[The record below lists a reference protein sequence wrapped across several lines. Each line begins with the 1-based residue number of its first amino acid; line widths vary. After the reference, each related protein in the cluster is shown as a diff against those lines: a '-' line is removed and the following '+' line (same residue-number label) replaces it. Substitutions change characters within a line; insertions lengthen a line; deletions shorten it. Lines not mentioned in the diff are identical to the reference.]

1 MKYTR
6 KFRDYFH
13 IDKKLDIEHYGY
25 NKEDVD
31 DALSD
36 IDYELYQ
43 IEDDL
48 LKGLIGNCIQKIE
61 QLREKL

>member
-31 DALSD
+31 DALSE
-36 IDYELYQ
+36 IDN
-43 IEDDL
+43 DL
-48 LKGLIGNCIQKIE
+48 FRVATLCDLGLCDEALEEIDKI
-61 QLREKL
+61 REKL